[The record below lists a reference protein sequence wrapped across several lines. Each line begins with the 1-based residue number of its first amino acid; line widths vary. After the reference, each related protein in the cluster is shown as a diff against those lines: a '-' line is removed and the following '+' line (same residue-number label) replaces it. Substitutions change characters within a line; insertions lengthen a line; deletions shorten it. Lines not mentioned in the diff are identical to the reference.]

1 MWTQKFGLVRVL
13 VLVLAVVAVSGVAQ
27 VAADSASST
36 NYMVNEVQF
45 GAGSSLHDCST
56 NYCAKTSTGDLTVG
70 DTSSANYKAVSSFN
84 TSDVPL
90 LEVIVDASDQD
101 LGVLDT
107 ETTATLTQ
115 LIKVRNYLSNGY
127 VMQISG
133 APPSVPGHT
142 LSALSSPSTAQPG
155 AEQFGINLADNT
167 SPDIGAE
174 PIQVPSGAF
183 SYGSV
188 ATEYASPDLFKY
200 ENGGIIGQSVSETG
214 ETDYTLSMILNISNT
229 TAAGK
234 YQGHYSIV
242 VTATF

>member
-1 MWTQKFGLVRVL
+1 MWTQKLRILRSLL
-13 VLVLAVVAVSGVAQ
+13 VLVALILVGGLAHVSAAQ
-27 VAADSASST
+27 STST
-36 NYMVNEVQF
+36 NYSVNEVQI
-45 GAGSSLHDCST
+45 GGGSSLHDCST
-56 NYCAKTSTGDLTVG
+56 NYCAKTSIGDTTVG
-70 DTSSANYKAVSSFN
+70 DTSSTNYKATSSFN

-90 LEVIVDASDQD
+90 LEVIVVGGDHD
-101 LGVLDT
+101 LGVLEPD
-107 ETTATLTQ
+107 TTASLTEI
-115 LIKVRNYLSNGY
+115 IKVRNYLSNGY

-142 LSALSSPSTAQPG
+142 LRALSDLSTSQPG

-167 SPDIGAE
+167 SPDIGADALQ
-174 PIQVPSGAF
+174 IPSGDF

-188 ATEYASPDLFKY
+188 ADDYASPDLFKY
-200 ENGGIIGQSVSETG
+200 ENGAIIGQSLTSTG

-234 YQGHYSIV
+234 YHGQYSVV

>member
-1 MWTQKFGLVRVL
+1 MWTQKLGAVRAFLLLIALVALAGAARV
-13 VLVLAVVAVSGVAQ
+13 S
-27 VAADSASST
+27 ADTATSD

-45 GAGSSLHDCST
+45 GSGSSLHDCSDS
-56 NYCAKTSTGDLTVG
+56 YCAKTSTGDLTVG
-70 DTSSANYKAVSSFN
+70 STSSDNYKATSSFN

-90 LEVIVDASDQD
+90 LEVIVSGGDQD
-101 LGVLDT
+101 LGVLDPG
-107 ETTATLTQ
+107 TTASLTQ
-115 LIKVRNYLSNGY
+115 EIRVRNYLSSGY

-133 APPSVPGHT
+133 AAPSVPGHT
-142 LSALSSPSTAQPG
+142 LTSLSTPSTSHPG

-167 SPDIGAE
+167 SPDIGAD
-174 PIQVPSGAF
+174 PVQIPSGDF

-188 ATEYASPDLFKY
+188 ATSYASPDLFMY
-200 ENGGIIGQSVSETG
+200 SDGDVIGQSLTDTG

-234 YQGHYSIV
+234 YHGNYSIV